1 MQNVVAIPANP
12 ALVNSTEDF
21 LHAIEHDRKDSAE
34 KFIQMVDH
42 LTDRI
47 LSLFLVEPAN
57 MTELSGGQKKVIDF
71 AVSTAGKASS
81 MLTRQIFKKVT
92 NKEFAPVVEN
102 VKAMYWQADAQNDN
116 HAHIAFPVDDAFAA
130 DFRKAAELCADG
142 KGQDDVALVTRVM
155 GDLADKIIDEV
166 FVANTKVVKIGF
178 VTQKALNVGID
189 GSRKAVHAVNHK
201 VLKDLSNDEL
211 KGYMAHYQGLLRQ
224 R

>member
-1 MQNVVAIPANP
+1 
-12 ALVNSTEDF
+12 
-21 LHAIEHDRKDSAE
+21 
-34 KFIQMVDH
+34 MVDH

-81 MLTRQIFKKVT
+81 MLTRQIFKKVS
-92 NKEFAPVVEN
+92 NAEFAPVVKN
-102 VKAMYWQADAQNDN
+102 VKAMYWQAGDDNDN
-116 HAHIAFPVDDAFAA
+116 HASIAFPVEDSFAA
-130 DFRKAAELCADG
+130 DFRKATELCAAG
-142 KGQDDVALVTRVM
+142 KGTEDVALVTRVM
-155 GDLADKIIDEV
+155 SAMSDKIIDEV
-166 FVANTKVVKIGF
+166 FVANTKEVKIGF

-189 GSRKAVHAVNHK
+189 GSRKAVHAVNNK
-201 VLKDLSNDEL
+201 VLKDLSDDEL